1 MKYHV
6 NDQVRYNG
14 EAHTVES
21 VTVTYHLDG
30 VPTPVKEADI
40 AIIPT
45 EELDK
50 VTIQWLCELITL
62 PYNDIVG
69 KSRQRTLALARSAI
83 AHLLRTK
90 MGWTYTRI
98 AKALNRTHGSIIF
111 GINTYTDLLYVGDTY
126 AEELRDRLADLAL

>member
-6 NDQVRYNG
+6 NDKVKYNG

-30 VPTPVKEADI
+30 VATPVNEADI
-40 AIIPT
+40 ALIPT

-50 VTIQWLCELITL
+50 VTIQWLCEILAL

-69 KSRQRTLALARSAI
+69 KSRLRRLALARSAI
-83 AHLLRTK
+83 AHYIRTK
-90 MGWTYTRI
+90 MSWTYPRI

-111 GINTYTDLLYVGDTY
+111 GINTYTDLLYVGDPY
-126 AEELRDRLADLAL
+126 AEELRDRLADIGL